1 MQKSGVSVEP
11 DGFSGPAHVN
21 PSGISHVS
29 FYYGSQWECARGRT
43 GRFTTKVVRPREV
56 HLDIRNLPILA
67 SGWRWFKRPSCEYEF
82 ETAQISKAHTKALT
96 SQASEVSGRNVYDQ
110 EFNK

>member
-29 FYYGSQWECARGRT
+29 FYYGSQWECVRGAAQVVLQQDR
-43 GRFTTKVVRPREV
+43 GRFTW
-56 HLDIRNLPILA
+56 I
-67 SGWRWFKRPSCEYEF
+67 S
-82 ETAQISKAHTKALT
+82 ETFRS
-96 SQASEVSGRNVYDQ
+96 
-110 EFNK
+110 

>member
-29 FYYGSQWECARGRT
+29 FYYGSQWECARGAAQ
-43 GRFTTKVVRPREV
+43 VV
-56 HLDIRNLPILA
+56 L
-67 SGWRWFKRPSCEYEF
+67 
-82 ETAQISKAHTKALT
+82 
-96 SQASEVSGRNVYDQ
+96 
-110 EFNK
+110 

>member
-29 FYYGSQWECARGRT
+29 FYHGSQWAREAAQ
-43 GRFTTKVVRPREV
+43 VV
-56 HLDIRNLPILA
+56 LQQ
-67 SGWRWFKRPSCEYEF
+67 K
-82 ETAQISKAHTKALT
+82 
-96 SQASEVSGRNVYDQ
+96 
-110 EFNK
+110 